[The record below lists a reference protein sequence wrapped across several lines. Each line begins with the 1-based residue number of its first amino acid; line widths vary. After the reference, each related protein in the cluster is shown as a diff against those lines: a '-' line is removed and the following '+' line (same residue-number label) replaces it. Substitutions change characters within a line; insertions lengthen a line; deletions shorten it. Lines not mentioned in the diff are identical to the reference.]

1 MNDEYIN
8 NYIDIVI
15 EYLCKMKASAFIKSQ
30 PNCAFMIYTGFK
42 AITNIFQIHFVNTN
56 DPEGSFYSGQKAYIL
71 YLEYLEQMQQTN
83 MSHDLNHT
91 DAIHF
96 VYNRT
101 ISQFTLRNTAGV
113 TDDFMIKI
121 SSMMET
127 ILWFGNSQIDPA
139 EINKTTILKLIK
151 LDIRENIE
159 LAQKRVMN
167 KGEYDVFLTEAITL
181 LSRISKKK
189 RFQEP
194 LYILNGWSDH
204 LNVPI
209 KPWCKWLIYGDS
221 SLVV

>member
-15 EYLCKMKASAFIKSQ
+15 EYLGKMKASAFIKSQ
-30 PNCAFMIYTGFK
+30 TNCGFLVYTGFK

-56 DPEGSFYSGQKAYIL
+56 DPEGSFYSAQKAYIL

-101 ISQFTLRNTAGV
+101 ISQFILRNTAQV
-113 TDDFMIKI
+113 TDDSIIKM
-121 SSMMET
+121 SGMMEA
-127 ILWFGNSQIDPA
+127 IMWFGNSQIDQT

-151 LDIRENIE
+151 LDIREYIE
-159 LAQKRVMN
+159 LAQKRTMTRQ
-167 KGEYDVFLTEAITL
+167 EYCVFLTETITL
-181 LSRISKKK
+181 LSRITKKK
-189 RFQEP
+189 RFHEP
-194 LYILNGWSDH
+194 LYILSGWSDH
-204 LNVPI
+204 LNAPI

-221 SLVV
+221 LVT